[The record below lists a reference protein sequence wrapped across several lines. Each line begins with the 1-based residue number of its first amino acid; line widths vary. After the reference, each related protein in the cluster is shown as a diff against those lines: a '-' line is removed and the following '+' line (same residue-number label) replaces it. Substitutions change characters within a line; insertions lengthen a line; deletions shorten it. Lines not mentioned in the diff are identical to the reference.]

1 MSRDLQR
8 STNVVAR
15 ALAAMHQHRSAA
27 PSGAYQAPKP
37 PALPAG
43 HGFWDN
49 SRKLLDAPSTRIQRE
64 RTALWTGSRRS
75 VVQISSFGGNLW
87 RERTVTFG
95 SRGRRPEVASTANA
109 QPLPIPAAGAP
120 AAPGN
125 SRKSAGEGAAPE
137 APGNSPSKLLP
148 PPPVKPEWTPKP
160 RRPSRPAAPSSRSSR
175 PSPRRGP

>member
-95 SRGRRPEVASTANA
+95 SRGRRPEGDTVPGIGGRLYEGERYTQMIVYPL
-109 QPLPIPAAGAP
+109 QPPCNNYCNNYCKRL
-120 AAPGN
+120 N
-125 SRKSAGEGAAPE
+125 HY
-137 APGNSPSKLLP
+137 
-148 PPPVKPEWTPKP
+148 
-160 RRPSRPAAPSSRSSR
+160 
-175 PSPRRGP
+175 